1 MLVVAIFVAAIQVNR
16 IFPIDDVMHLVR
28 GRTVPPNIESLKENP
43 SAAKAMIV
51 PTAQP
56 RRAIL
61 SLKSSRM
68 HLFLHDC
75 TRFRRCVWDGD
86 VSYDDKKEIVSNMI
100 RWLNQTEFQ
109 TEHLFF
115 DDEDEL
121 VFSEVIDDLA
131 TTAFS

>member
-1 MLVVAIFVAAIQVNR
+1 MLVVAILVTATQVNR

-28 GRTVPPNIESLKENP
+28 GRTVPSKIEILKENNP
-43 SAAKAMIV
+43 TAKAMIV

-61 SLKSSRM
+61 SLKSSRI

-86 VSYDDKKEIVSNMI
+86 MSYDDKKEIVTNMI

-109 TEHLFF
+109 TEHLFS

-121 VFSEVIDDLA
+121 VFSEAIDDLER
-131 TTAFS
+131 TAFS

>member
-1 MLVVAIFVAAIQVNR
+1 MLVAVIFIAAIQVNR
-16 IFPIDDVMHLVR
+16 IFPIDDVMHLIR
-28 GRTVPPNIESLKENP
+28 GRTVPPQIKTLQESP
-43 SAAKAMIV
+43 SAAKAMVV

-61 SLKSSRM
+61 SLKSSKM
-68 HLFLHDC
+68 HMFLHDC

-100 RWLNQTEFQ
+100 RWLNRTEFQ
-109 TEHLFF
+109 TEYLFF

-121 VFSEVIDDLA
+121 VFSEVIHDLA
-131 TTAFS
+131 TTTLS